1 MKKLTKIGNCI
12 EEKPSTFLCQ
22 ITKLGTNSQQVKTLT
37 FIIIY
42 VCSNLQSDAS
52 FFLFEVLM
60 YVHYIINSLTLSLTS
75 SN

>member
-22 ITKLGTNSQQVKTLT
+22 ITKLGTNSQQVNFYDNLRV
-37 FIIIY
+37 IY
-42 VCSNLQSDAS
+42 RAVPHS
-52 FFLFEVLM
+52 FVSKM